1 MLPDTVK
8 RRSQTWQALYPAAID
23 LFYERGYEA
32 ATLRQLAAAL
42 GVQAG
47 SIYNYVASKQE
58 LLFTIIRSV
67 MEQLNA
73 ESRAVAEAP
82 GSAPKRLRRLV
93 EATVI
98 FHATHTK
105 EVFIGNHELRSLEPA
120 NLAAIMTLR
129 DEFERIYQNLLR
141 EGMAQGVFMLADVKV
156 TSYALLAM
164 CTGVSKW
171 YRPTGR
177 LDAECIATHHADMAM
192 RALMVTKD
200 DSQQLRSF

>member
-8 RRSQTWQALYPAAID
+8 RRAQTWQALYPAAID

-47 SIYNYVASKQE
+47 SIYNYVAGKQE

-82 GSAPKRLRRLV
+82 GPTPERLRRLV

-120 NLAAIMTLR
+120 NLAAILALR
-129 DEFERIYQNLLR
+129 DEFECIYQNLLG
-141 EGMAQGVFMLADVKV
+141 EGMRQGVFMPADVKV

-177 LDAECIATHHADMAM
+177 LDAACIATLYADMAM
-192 RALMVTKD
+192 RALTI
-200 DSQQLRSF
+200 SQTDY

>member
-1 MLPDTVK
+1 MLPETVK
-8 RRSQTWQALYPAAID
+8 RRARTWQALYPAAID

-58 LLFTIIRSV
+58 LLFTIIRAV

-73 ESRAVAEAP
+73 ESRAVARAP
-82 GSAPKRLRRLV
+82 GSIEERLRRLV

-120 NLAAIMTLR
+120 HLARILTLR
-129 DEFERIYQNLLR
+129 DEFEYIYQTLLD
-141 EGMAQGVFMLADVKV
+141 EGMRQAVFIQSDVKI

-177 LDAECIATHHADMAM
+177 LDAACIASHYAEMAM
-192 RALMVTKD
+192 RMVLIASKSD
-200 DSQQLRSF
+200 K

>member
-47 SIYNYVASKQE
+47 SIYNYVSSKQE
-58 LLFTIIRSV
+58 LLYTIIRSV

-82 GSAPKRLRRLV
+82 GPVPERLRRLV
-93 EATVI
+93 EATVL

-120 NLAAIMTLR
+120 NLAAVMALR

-141 EGMAQGVFMLADVKV
+141 DGMRQGVFILADVKV

-171 YRPTGR
+171 YRPNGR
-177 LDAECIATHHADMAM
+177 LDAMCIATQYAGMAM
-192 RALMVTKD
+192 RMVTAGEVD
-200 DSQQLRSF
+200 D

>member
-47 SIYNYVASKQE
+47 SLYNYVSSKQE
-58 LLFTIIRSV
+58 LLYTIVRSV
-67 MEQLNA
+67 VEQLVA
-73 ESRAVAEAP
+73 ESRRVVEASD
-82 GSAPKRLRRLV
+82 GTLDRLRRLV
-93 EATVI
+93 EHTVI

-120 NLAAIMTLR
+120 NLAEVMALR
-129 DEFERIYQNLLR
+129 DAFEHLYQEMLR
-141 EGMAQGVFMLADVKV
+141 EGMQQGIFAPADVKV

-164 CTGVSKW
+164 CTGVSRW
-171 YRPTGR
+171 YRPSGR
-177 LDAECIATHHADMAM
+177 LDAACIAALYADIAV
-192 RALMVTKD
+192 RAVTAGTAPPPNPD
-200 DSQQLRSF
+200 NP